1 MEKKS
6 KGIRADE
13 EEAVAFGGQIRDW
26 EAAGGVSE
34 AAGDWEVAAAL
45 V

>member
-13 EEAVAFGGQIRDW
+13 EEAVAFGGRIRDW
-26 EAAGGVSE
+26 E
-34 AAGDWEVAAAL
+34 AAGDWEVAVAL

>member
-1 MEKKS
+1 LKPPLSTENKS

-13 EEAVAFGGQIRDW
+13 EEAVAFGGRIRVW
-26 EAAGGVSE
+26 E